1 MHANDVAAEARSLST
16 QGGRQHGR
24 HQHAA
29 VAHLE
34 ATARAT
40 SVRRAAELR
49 TRRGAR
55 ESGTVSW
62 VEAGRRCRGRLVAR
76 SSAGDKVLP
85 GNPQP
90 RSLERELAP
99 PSLPVDGGEGAE
111 GGVRRRRSRLAPM
124 AHGSRLRHIAEEEVN
139 AW

>member
-1 MHANDVAAEARSLST
+1 MAPWSPRRTE
-16 QGGRQHGR
+16 HG
-24 HQHAA
+24 
-29 VAHLE
+29 
-34 ATARAT
+34 
-40 SVRRAAELR
+40 
-49 TRRGAR
+49 
-55 ESGTVSW
+55 
-62 VEAGRRCRGRLVAR
+62 
-76 SSAGDKVLP
+76 AGDKVLP

>member
-1 MHANDVAAEARSLST
+1 M
-16 QGGRQHGR
+16 
-24 HQHAA
+24 
-29 VAHLE
+29 VAHSE

-40 SVRRAAELR
+40 PMRRAAELR

-55 ESGTVSW
+55 ECGTVSW

-76 SSAGDKVLP
+76 SGAGDKVLP